1 MGPEGCEFDMLSLTL
16 ALFFSVKAE
25 RGKEASEE
33 MFEGNRG
40 QFMRFKRRH
49 HFHNIKVPGEV
60 ASADGK
66 AAASYPGYLAKRISK
81 GSHTKPIFNAE
92 EITLYWKKMP
102 SRNRQE

>member
-1 MGPEGCEFDMLSLTL
+1 MKPTEVSSWD
-16 ALFFSVKAE
+16 
-25 RGKEASEE
+25 
-33 MFEGNRG
+33 
-40 QFMRFKRRH
+40 FKKIR

-66 AAASYPGYLAKRISK
+66 TASYPRDLAKRISK

-102 SRNRQE
+102 SRNRQK